1 MSPQEKNKLRNLC
14 REAMSETDVQKL
26 LCIFLELDRAASQVH
41 LREMLFDEG
50 AGNTD
55 RCA

>member
-1 MSPQEKNKLRNLC
+1 MSPQEKNKLRDLC

-26 LCIFLELDRAASQVH
+26 LFIFLELDRAASQVH

-50 AGNTD
+50 AGDTD